1 MPSDTAPSIHRTD
14 DVLAAGLRW
23 RVRRQGSGP
32 TLLLL
37 HGTGASAASWQAV
50 ADRLGDRFSV
60 LMPDLPGHGG
70 SQAWADGRATLPR
83 MAEALAAL
91 LAELKFEPQI
101 VAGHSAGAAL
111 MLQWALHSAPCPAQA
126 LMAVNGALQ
135 PLRGLP
141 GLVFPVIAR
150 LLRHSA
156 WLPSVV
162 ARHAS
167 QPAAV
172 RRLIA
177 GTGSKLDEA
186 AVAQYQS
193 LLMQPSHVAGALD
206 MMAGWQIDEML
217 AALPRLQLPLW
228 LVTGTADRTVA
239 PQQSRDWA
247 RQLPVAQLRELPGL
261 GHLAHEEA
269 PGRVAGLIDALWRQR
284 APVGAADTAAD
295 TAAKTAAES
304 ACGSAT

>member
-1 MPSDTAPSIHRTD
+1 MSADLARSDRARHI
-14 DVLAAGLRW
+14 DVRAGGLIW
-23 RVRRQGSGP
+23 HVRQQGRQGP
-32 TLLLL
+32 ALLLL

-50 ADRLGDRFSV
+50 ADLLSDRFSV

-70 SQAWADGRATLPR
+70 SQGWAVGRTTLPR
-83 MAEALAAL
+83 MGEALSAL
-91 LAELKFEPQI
+91 LDELKFQPVI

-111 MLQWALHSAPCPAQA
+111 MLQWALHSPPCPAQV

-135 PLRGLP
+135 PLQGLP
-141 GLVFPVIAR
+141 GLVFPVMAR
-150 LLRHSA
+150 LLRHSP
-156 WLPSVV
+156 WLPGLV

-177 GTGSKLDEA
+177 GTGSTLDEA
-186 AVAQYQS
+186 GVAQYRS
-193 LLMQPSHVAGALD
+193 LLMKESHVAGALD
-206 MMAGWQIDEML
+206 MMAGWRLDELL

-228 LVTGTADRTVA
+228 LVTGAADRTV
-239 PQQSRDWA
+239 PPRQSREWA
-247 RQLPVAQLRELPGL
+247 RRLPTAQLHELSGL

-269 PGRVAGLIDALWRQR
+269 PRRVAELSEALWRQR
-284 APVGAADTAAD
+284 AAETAAN
-295 TAAKTAAES
+295 TAAES